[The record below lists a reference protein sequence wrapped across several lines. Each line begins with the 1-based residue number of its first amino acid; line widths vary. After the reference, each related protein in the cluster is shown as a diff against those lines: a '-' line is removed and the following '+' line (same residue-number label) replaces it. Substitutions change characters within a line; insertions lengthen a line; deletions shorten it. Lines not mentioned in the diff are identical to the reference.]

1 MNTDDKLPFSMGCTV
16 THTPCSICRAVGRES
31 ICGHP
36 RPDAPPA
43 HIHEDIEFI
52 PVIFVSTPLDRVSV
66 FRRLYE
72 DHDDHSAPARLF
84 SAEAI
89 EAAKLNSLAEAE
101 VHLDRFLHA
110 VKDVENAVF
119 GKRVVCVRR
128 REDGHI
134 TILVSPEVVK

>member
-1 MNTDDKLPFSMGCTV
+1 MGCTV

-31 ICGHP
+31 ICGHA
-36 RPDAPPA
+36 RRDTPPA
-43 HIHEDIEFI
+43 HTHEDIEFI
-52 PVIFVSTPLDRVSV
+52 SVSFVSSPPDGVSV
-66 FRRLYE
+66 FRPLYE
-72 DHDDHSAPARLF
+72 DHVDHAAPARLF
-84 SAEAI
+84 SAEAV

-110 VKDVENAVF
+110 VKDVENAVL

-134 TILVSPEVVK
+134 TILVSPEVVE